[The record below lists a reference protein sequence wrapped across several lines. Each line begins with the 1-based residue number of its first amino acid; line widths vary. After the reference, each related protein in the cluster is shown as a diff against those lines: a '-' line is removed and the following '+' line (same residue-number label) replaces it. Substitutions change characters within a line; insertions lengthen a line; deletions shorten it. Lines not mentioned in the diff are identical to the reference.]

1 MFGTVRL
8 LKNIIAVLTGVVH
21 PQLYIWT
28 TSKILCSDNQNV
40 RISELILVK

>member
-21 PQLYIWT
+21 AFSVIR
-28 TSKILCSDNQNV
+28 KIFCSDNRKV
-40 RISELILVK
+40 RKVN